1 VREGGAMKEGKKLI
15 LYVDDDV
22 DLVDAIKMR
31 LEKAGYAVNAAY
43 SGEEGL
49 KSFQAEIPDFIIVD
63 LMMEEIDAGT
73 TLVKNLKLAGS
84 KAPIY
89 MLSST
94 GDQLNIVTDYK
105 SLGLDGVF
113 QKPVNFENLLKTLKA
128 KLG

>member
-1 VREGGAMKEGKKLI
+1 MKEGKKLI
-15 LYVDDDV
+15 LYVDDDA

-31 LEKAGYAVNAAY
+31 LEKAGYAVNVAY

-49 KSFQAEIPDFIIVD
+49 KSFNTEKPDFIIVD
-63 LMMEEIDAGT
+63 LMMEEIDSGT
-73 TLVKNLKLAGS
+73 TLVKNLKLGGN
-84 KAPIY
+84 KAPVY

-94 GDQLNIVTDYK
+94 GDQLNIATDYK

-113 QKPVNFENLLKTLKA
+113 QKPVNFEYLLKTLKA